1 MPDFKAF
8 ILSVVRQDEVLSLQP
23 GFQAVLEK
31 KALLDS
37 VRIVRPDFLRLLVFF
52 MLKTQPQLQ
61 QSCLLLLKSF
71 LESKNRISRCTA

>member
-8 ILSVVRQDEVLSLQP
+8 ILSVVRQDEALSLQP

-61 QSCLLLLKSF
+61 QNCLLLLKSF